1 MRASEEPRLSWG
13 TGAESRAEL
22 EAMANGAPRSQAN
35 NYEIQWVVGIDGC
48 LKNFF
53 FYPYT

>member
-13 TGAESRAEL
+13 TGAESRTEL

-35 NYEIQWVVGIDGC
+35 NYEIQWVIGIDGC
-48 LKNFF
+48 L
-53 FYPYT
+53 